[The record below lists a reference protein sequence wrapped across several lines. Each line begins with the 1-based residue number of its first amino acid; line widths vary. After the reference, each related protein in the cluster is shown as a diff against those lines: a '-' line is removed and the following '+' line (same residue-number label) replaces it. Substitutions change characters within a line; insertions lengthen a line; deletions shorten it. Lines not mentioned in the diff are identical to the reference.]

1 VSKPGGPS
9 GIAFVVSGPSGA
21 GKTTLLRLVLER
33 DEGLRFSVSHT
44 TRAPRPGEV
53 EGVDYH
59 FVSREEF
66 KKLIEAEAF
75 LEHAEYQGNL
85 YGTSRLAVEEM
96 LAAGLD
102 VVLEVEVK
110 GARQL
115 REQLPD
121 AVSVIVLP
129 PSFESLGK
137 RLRLRASD
145 SEEAIRRR
153 LDIAREEIRE
163 APGYSY
169 VIVNSNLEAAV
180 EDLQGIIQVARLRPE
195 RVLPGWWNG
204 DSE

>member
-1 VSKPGGPS
+1 VTRSGVPS
-9 GIAFVVSGPSGA
+9 GIAFIVSGPSGA
-21 GKTTLLRLVLER
+21 GKTTLLRTVLER

-44 TRAPRPGEV
+44 TRAPRAGE
-53 EGVDYH
+53 ENGVDYF

-85 YGTSRLAVEEM
+85 YGTSRLAVEET
-96 LAAGLD
+96 LADGVD

-129 PSFESLGK
+129 PSFDSLGK

-145 SEEAIRRR
+145 SEESIRRR
-153 LDIAREEIRE
+153 LEIAREEIRE

-169 VIVNSNLEAAV
+169 VIVNSNLETAV
-180 EDLQGIIQVARLRPE
+180 QDLQRIIHVARLRPE
-195 RVLPGWWNG
+195 RVLPGWWSG
-204 DSE
+204 ESE

>member
-1 VSKPGGPS
+1 MRKPTGPS

-21 GKTTLLRLVLER
+21 GKTTLLRMVLER
-33 DEGLRFSVSHT
+33 DPGLRFSVSHT
-44 TRAPRPGEV
+44 TRAPRAGE
-53 EGVDYH
+53 ENGVDYF

-96 LAAGLD
+96 LVAGVD

-129 PSFESLGK
+129 PSMEALVK

-145 SEEAIRRR
+145 TEEAIQKRYE
-153 LDIAREEIRE
+153 IARSEVRE
-163 APGYSY
+163 ASGYSY
-169 VIVNSNLEAAV
+169 VIVNSNLDAAV
-180 EDLQGIIQVARLRPE
+180 QDMQHIIHVARLRPE
-195 RVLPGWWNG
+195 RVLPAWWNG
-204 DSE
+204 ESE

>member
-1 VSKPGGPS
+1 MRKSAPPS

-21 GKTTLLRLVLER
+21 GKTTLLRKVLES
-33 DEGLRFSVSHT
+33 DPGLRFSVSHT
-44 TRAPRPGEV
+44 TRAPRAGE
-53 EGVDYH
+53 ENGVDYF

-66 KKLIEAEAF
+66 KKLIEADAF

-96 LAAGLD
+96 LASGVD

-110 GARQL
+110 GARHL

-129 PSFESLGK
+129 PSMDALIK

-145 SEEAIRRR
+145 SEAAIQKRYE
-153 LDIAREEIRE
+153 IARGEVRE
-163 APGYSY
+163 ASGYSY
-169 VIVNSNLEAAV
+169 VIVNSNLETAV
-180 EDLQGIIQVARLRPE
+180 QDMQHIIHVARLRPE
-195 RVLPGWWNG
+195 RVLPAWWSG
-204 DSE
+204 ESE